1 MNLWIKSDTMLTIKR
16 EHGGFNIK
24 GIPDGATFKEEGTN
38 NMMAVKM
45 QLCNFHTLTILTI

>member
-1 MNLWIKSDTMLTIKR
+1 MLTIKR

-38 NMMAVKM
+38 NIYRVRKSIMGFKY
-45 QLCNFHTLTILTI
+45 IEYKGKWIYG